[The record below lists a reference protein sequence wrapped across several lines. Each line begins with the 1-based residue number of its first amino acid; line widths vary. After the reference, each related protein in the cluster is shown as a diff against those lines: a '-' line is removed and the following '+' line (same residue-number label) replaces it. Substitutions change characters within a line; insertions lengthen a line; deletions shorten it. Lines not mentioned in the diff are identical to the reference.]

1 MKKII
6 ITGKVQ
12 GVFFR
17 YLAEKKA
24 QELNIKGT
32 VRNLPDGSLEIIAKG
47 DDEDMEKFID
57 WCKLGP
63 EYARVEGINIENL
76 PDRKMENFRILKD

>member
-6 ITGKVQ
+6 ITGRVQ

-24 QELNIKGT
+24 QELNIKGS
-32 VRNLPDGSLEIIAKG
+32 VRNISDGKLEIIAKG
-47 DDEDMEKFID
+47 EDENMQKFIN
-57 WCKLGP
+57 WCKVGP
-63 EYARVEGINIENL
+63 EYARVEGITLENL
-76 PDRKMENFRILKD
+76 PDRELHDFRILY